1 MQGRWECVGEVHGGG
16 TVGYGRRECV
26 WVGGRILCN
35 RQCLVW
41 FVPAQPTMST
51 LVATVMKMKYFATTY
66 DCTRE

>member
-1 MQGRWECVGEVHGGG
+1 M
-16 TVGYGRRECV
+16 
-26 WVGGRILCN
+26 WVGGWILCN

-41 FVPAQPTMST
+41 FVPAQPTMS